1 MSTLTCRLSFLLVTW
16 AASIC
21 FASPGSAQSSRTTT
35 GAQPD
40 VNAAPAEARPR
51 RLDVFGDGQFGLVNG
66 FVSAREFNVE
76 GDRFRFG
83 DLDVHTAESASVG
96 VRFHKSDKTALEATT
111 TFVHM
116 RGSTTLTSDKVFNQ
130 TTLEGG
136 TRLDSEPEWVEVRFT
151 YLRRVTGETRGK
163 SSVWLLLGV
172 DYHYINWNFGA
183 TIAPGSIWEE
193 PSEDFYAQTFPLPVL
208 GLRYSTQ
215 LSPTWSLE
223 LRGDGF
229 RARHWRHW
237 NDEGGPIH
245 TSSTILDAI
254 GTVHWR
260 GHGNWFS
267 EFGYRFNYY
276 TLDETGPED
285 GNHLQARTHGPLAR
299 IGYSF

>member
-1 MSTLTCRLSFLLVTW
+1 MPTLTYRVSVLLVTS
-16 AASIC
+16 AVSIWPV
-21 FASPGSAQSSRTTT
+21 SPGRAQCSRTTT
-35 GAQPD
+35 EAQP
-40 VNAAPAEARPR
+40 VLNVAPPEPHVR
-51 RLDVFGDGQFGLVNG
+51 RLDVFGEGQFGLVNG
-66 FVSAREFNVE
+66 FVSAREFDVE

-83 DLDVHTAESASVG
+83 DLDVHTAQSASVG
-96 VRFHKSDKTALEATT
+96 VRFNRSDKTALEATT

-130 TTLEGG
+130 TTLQGG
-136 TRLDSEPEWVEVRFT
+136 TRLDSEPQWVEVRLT
-151 YLRRVTGETRGK
+151 YLRRVTGDTRGK
-163 SSVWLLLGV
+163 NSVWLLLGV
-172 DYHYINWNFGA
+172 DYHYIDWSFSA
-183 TIAPGSIWEE
+183 TIAPGSIRQE
-193 PSEDFYAQTFPLPVL
+193 PSEDFYAQTFPLPVF
-208 GLRYSTQ
+208 GLQYSTQ

-229 RARHWRHW
+229 RAGHWRHW

-245 TSSTILDAI
+245 TSSTILDAV